1 MEAVHTVEEYIGQ
14 FQPDIREIL
23 QEIRRTVLEA
33 APGAAEIISYG
44 IPTYTLEGALVHFA
58 AFKRHVGLYPGPGG
72 TEAFSDRLTGYKQ
85 GRGSV
90 QFPLDK
96 PMPLKLIADIVRYR
110 VRENLTRAEKK
121 RMLRTCPNGHRYFKT
136 SDCPVCPEC
145 EAARPGAGF
154 LGLLSAPA
162 RRALEN
168 RGIEQPEQL
177 AEFSEKEIL
186 LLHGIGKTSV
196 PILKKVL
203 AGKGLAFRQD
213 QPRNL

>member
-14 FQPDIREIL
+14 FPPEIREVL
-23 QEIRRTVLEA
+23 EEIRRTVRQA

-44 IPTYTLEGALVHFA
+44 IPTYSLEGALVHFA
-58 AFKRHVGLYPGPGG
+58 AFKRHVGLYPGPSG
-72 TEAFSDRLTGYKQ
+72 TYAFTDRLAGYKQ

-90 QFPLDK
+90 QFPLDR

-110 VRENLTRAEKK
+110 VGENRSRAEKK
-121 RMLRTCPNGHRYFKT
+121 RTLRTCPNGHRYYKT

-145 EAARPGAGF
+145 KEAKQGAGF

-162 RRALEN
+162 RRALEIL
-168 RGIEQPEQL
+168 RIEQPEQL
-177 AEFSEKEIL
+177 AAFSEKEIL
-186 LLHGIGKTSV
+186 QLHGIGKTSV

-203 AGKGLAFRQD
+203 AEKGLAFRQD
-213 QPRNL
+213 QPSNL